1 MKGKKSC
8 HTGFGRNVGYK
19 IPITR
24 LKKSGD
30 LKVSTDPTLSSVEK
44 ELKALS
50 EFFTASCIVGKYSP
64 DSEVNRNLST
74 TFSINSIG
82 VFFSKLC
89 KLSLAEKKY
98 SNLCSMCEDPAKC
111 DYPDRFSGYEGSI
124 RCLVD
129 NGGDVAFTK
138 VIYVRRFFG
147 VRQNLY
153 FVNDRAE
160 NDFFVC
166 MRTSSR

>member
-1 MKGKKSC
+1 M
-8 HTGFGRNVGYK
+8 
-19 IPITR
+19 
-24 LKKSGD
+24 
-30 LKVSTDPTLSSVEK
+30 
-44 ELKALS
+44 
-50 EFFTASCIVGKYSP
+50 
-64 DSEVNRNLST
+64 
-74 TFSINSIG
+74 
-82 VFFSKLC
+82 
-89 KLSLAEKKY
+89 SLAEKKY

-111 DYPDRFSGYEGSI
+111 DYPDRFSGYDGSI

-160 NDFFVC
+160 NDFFLYAN
-166 MRTSSR
+166 